1 MGKVQETLQ
10 NQNEHENRQNVITHY
25 FYEKNR
31 NYVNDIEGYHILLIY
46 PDLWSHESK
55 QYLTYVWLSN
65 RVIDLYIYRC
75 KLMYQRM
82 LKSLENSE
90 GLTDGHLHGILRP
103 VFKWAYKITPDWPIN
118 PVYDYT
124 YTMNWM
130 SDLRLFCHM
139 YICIYSVMNEFT
151 DLLVID
157 EYWYIYFTWN
167 RLALFNPWSVI
178 HFYLLVNSIR
188 SNFTSNENKGTD

>member
-1 MGKVQETLQ
+1 MKA
-10 NQNEHENRQNVITHY
+10 
-25 FYEKNR
+25 KN
-31 NYVNDIEGYHILLIY
+31 ISPTFGFQIGQLTCIY
-46 PDLWSHESK
+46 IVANGCTKECW
-55 QYLTYVWLSN
+55 
-65 RVIDLYIYRC
+65 
-75 KLMYQRM
+75 
-82 LKSLENSE
+82 KSLENSE

-103 VFKWAYKITPDWPIN
+103 VFKWAYKIAPDWPIN

-130 SDLRLFCHM
+130 SDLRLFCHV
-139 YICIYSVMNEFT
+139 YICIYSVANEFT

-188 SNFTSNENKGTD
+188 GKFTSNENKGTD